1 MLTRLSPLSRSRTH
15 FPVIGF
21 LSIASPRMRL
31 RHFVAAF
38 EQGLGEAGYV
48 KGQNLA
54 VEYRWA
60 EGRIDRLPGL
70 AGELVAKKVDLIL
83 ASGGTPSAR
92 AAKGATSTIPIVFP
106 AVSDPVG
113 AGLVASLAR
122 PGGNLTGFS
131 IMVAELMP
139 KRIELLS
146 EIVPNIKVLALLW
159 NPNSEITEIMTRDFQ
174 EAASGKGLQLLLPK
188 ASTED
193 EIDTAFA
200 SIAERHIGGIIVG
213 DDPFFT
219 NRRDQL
225 VRLASRYAV
234 PAIYQFRDF
243 PVAGGLLS
251 YGVSLTS
258 AYRKAAVL
266 AGKVLKGAKP
276 AGSPSRATPISGIG
290 AQSKNRQVTRPQRAA
305 IADRPCR

>member
-1 MLTRLSPLSRSRTH
+1 
-15 FPVIGF
+15 
-21 LSIASPRMRL
+21 
-31 RHFVAAF
+31 
-38 EQGLGEAGYV
+38 
-48 KGQNLA
+48 GQNMA

-60 EGRIDRLPGL
+60 DGRMDRLPAL
-70 AGELVAKKVDLIL
+70 AAELVDRKVDLIL

-92 AAKGATSTIPIVFP
+92 AAKAATSTIPIVFP

-113 AGLVASLAR
+113 ASLVASLAR

-146 EIVPNIKVLALLW
+146 ELIPHVRSVALLW
-159 NPNSEITEIMTRDFQ
+159 NPNSEITESTIRDLQ
-174 EAASGKGLQLLLPK
+174 GAARAKGLESHLFQ
-188 ASTED
+188 ATTEG
-193 EIDTAFA
+193 EIDAAFA
-200 SIAERHIGGIIVG
+200 SIAEQHIGGVVVG

-219 NRRDQL
+219 NRRNQI
-225 VRLASRYAV
+225 VGLAARHSL

-243 PVAGGLLS
+243 PLAGCLIS

-266 AGKVLKGAKP
+266 AGKILKGAKP
-276 AGSPSRATPISGIG
+276 ADLPVEQPPFLELVLNLNTAKSLGLNVPQSLVVRADEVIE
-290 AQSKNRQVTRPQRAA
+290 
-305 IADRPCR
+305 